1 MDKFIHIMQENNLR
15 LEEIDHVKAV
25 VTKTC
30 ASRNPEEMTTEDDFS
45 WNAPYL
51 IACAAYGINV
61 NQWHK
66 TEVLKDPKI
75 LAFMRK
81 VTHEITEAGEMV
93 GYANKDLLMFS
104 VTGAEVIT
112 KKGAS
117 FRIIGNCK
125 DGVCEIKR
133 MTDKEIVEKFI
144 NNVSEVLPTGRVE
157 EVVQTMLELEKLK
170 DTAELIKMVT
180 P

>member
-1 MDKFIHIMQENNLR
+1 MDKFIHIMQENNISM
-15 LEEIDHVKAV
+15 EEIDHVKAV

-51 IACAAYGINV
+51 IACAAHGINV
-61 NQWHK
+61 NRWHK
-66 TEVLKDPKI
+66 EDVLKDPKI
-75 LAFMRK
+75 LEFMKK
-81 VTHEITEAGEMV
+81 VSHEITDTSTQV

-133 MTDKEIVEKFI
+133 MTGKEIIDKFI
-144 NNVSEVLPTGRVE
+144 NNVSEVLPIDRAK
-157 EVVQTMLELEKLK
+157 EVAQTVQELEKLK
-170 DTAELIKMVT
+170 DATELVKMVT